1 MFQATAAID
10 DYSQGK
16 GSVRFAL
23 EADGA
28 RLWESD
34 LVTGSSRPLAV
45 GPIDVSGK
53 RQITLVVDYGELADV
68 DDWADW
74 CDAVVIR

>member
-1 MFQATAAID
+1 
-10 DYSQGK
+10 
-16 GSVRFAL
+16 
-23 EADGA
+23 
-28 RLWESD
+28 
-34 LVTGSSRPLAV
+34 VTGSSRLLPI

-53 RQITLVVDYGELADV
+53 RQLALVVEYGELADV

>member
-1 MFQATAAID
+1 MKST
-10 DYSQGK
+10 
-16 GSVRFAL
+16 VR
-23 EADGA
+23 ESGT
-28 RLWESD
+28 SD
-34 LVTGSSRPLAV
+34 LVTGSSRPLVV

-53 RQITLVVDYGELADV
+53 RQLALVVDYGELADV